1 MLQFLIEYN
10 ILENII
16 TFFRGELNNNID
28 KLAWLV

>member
-16 TFFRGELNNNID
+16 TLFRGELNKNID
-28 KLAWLV
+28 KLA